1 MIRPNSTLLS
11 VRHIRGVSL
20 IELMVGVAISLV
32 VSLVILNVLANNEAH
47 RRASTG
53 ASDAVQNGVATMYKL
68 DRVLRMAGSGFT
80 YQQGLAYG
88 LNATTGQLEF
98 PVTWGCQLSMAIG
111 GTQVYPRTTVFPA
124 PFAAVDRNNLRVLP
138 VLAYDG
144 GGVNNSNSDV
154 LIVMASQSSATG
166 RMSMAEPGGSR
177 NVQVEEAGMLP
188 SEFRLGVQAI
198 ADTGL
203 TRNPCWID
211 RLDSTYGANS
221 AILGG
226 PTPPPMDATYT
237 PLGAPA
243 PEGYVPLGTNPILS
257 MYGVNAAEQL
267 IEFDLLGLSGTNAR
281 VSSQNVVNM
290 QVLYGLDT
298 LNADAVNAWV
308 TPTAANYTPTAL
320 SDGSAAAASR
330 IATILAVR
338 LAIVVRSSQP
348 ANSTPGPATLV
359 LFPDQPVG
367 SQSTITFTADQQ
379 RYRYQVYD
387 MVIPI
392 KPVQRFLR
400 TY

>member
-1 MIRPNSTLLS
+1 MIQPNSTLLS
-11 VRHIRGVSL
+11 KRHVRGVSL
-20 IELMVGVAISLV
+20 VETMVGIAISLV
-32 VSLVILNVLANNEAH
+32 VSLIILNVLADSETQ
-47 RRASTG
+47 RRSSTG

-88 LNATTGQLEF
+88 NNAVTSLPDF
-98 PVTWGCQLSMAIG
+98 PVAWGCQLSMAINNV
-111 GTQVYPRTTVFPA
+111 QVYPRTTAFPA
-124 PFAAVDRNNLRVLP
+124 PFAAVDRNNLRLLP

-144 GGVNNSNSDV
+144 GGVNNSTSDV
-154 LIVMASQSSATG
+154 LIVMAGQSSATG
-166 RMSMAEPGGSR
+166 RMAGAESDKSAGAD
-177 NVQVEEAGMLP
+177 EAGMLP
-188 SEFRLGVQAI
+188 NEFRLGIQTV
-198 ADTGL
+198 ADAAAL
-203 TRNPCWID
+203 PRNPCWID
-211 RLDSTYGANS
+211 RLASTYGATA
-221 AILGG
+221 AITSNAPVPKD
-226 PTPPPMDATYT
+226 PTYAT
-237 PLGAPA
+237 LSGVV

-298 LNADAVNAWV
+298 LGAKAVDTWV
-308 TPTAANYTPTAL
+308 TPAAANYTPAAL
-320 SDGSAAAASR
+320 SDGSAAAAGR

-400 TY
+400 S